1 VDDDALDAIR
11 AELDSVAERLG
22 DAAYDSLRAQLRRGG
37 KPART
42 DPDLQREK
50 LLSRARNAVE
60 RASSLV
66 AQAGRAAG
74 GRQEPNDPDAGAGE
88 PDF

>member
-1 VDDDALDAIR
+1 MDDETLEAIGSELDALG
-11 AELDSVAERLG
+11 ERLG

-37 KPART
+37 KPAKT
-42 DPDLQREK
+42 DPDLVREK

-66 AQAGRAAG
+66 AQAARAAAEAGDSPGEVEKG
-74 GRQEPNDPDAGAGE
+74 GL
-88 PDF
+88 

>member
-1 VDDDALDAIR
+1 VDDETLEAIR
-11 AELDSVAERLG
+11 AELDNLAERLG

-37 KPART
+37 RSAKAARS

-66 AQAGRAAG
+66 AQAERAAG
-74 GRQEPNDPDAGAGE
+74 ALGEAGDTE
-88 PDF
+88 ETDF